1 MLAWPGITE
10 TLVILALVIGLF
22 GGMGLVALVLRMM
35 RGPKSLRRQDKKQ
48 K

>member
-35 RGPKSLRRQDKKQ
+35 RGPESRRRQDKKQ